1 MPSKLTINFFSI
13 AAVLTLIVPI
23 AYTTVKGVSD
33 DQSPKRFT
41 TVSYSPSDEDFPN
54 PERGAVVLVQPQ
66 GSQDGLPAEDLTLV
80 SPDVRAN
87 IESEVSAKSA
97 RVIRIVYVIGRWRDT
112 SLPPTLL
119 SRIANDFSVVRELG
133 LKVIPY
139 FAYSWPLDEN
149 KGFDASASWIR
160 KHLKQLQPL
169 LMKNEDITAFVYAG
183 FIGPWGEWH
192 SSTSGNLS
200 PPNDDPNNNTISI
213 LNALMAAVP
222 RERMVVLR
230 YLQHKKRLFGASP
243 LTTQEAFSSST
254 KARLGFH
261 DECYMSD
268 YHPDVRRNRLNDQA
282 YLNIEGR
289 YVPQAELM
297 DSGCFNFPQALW
309 RFVPCRNLL
318 EQVSRTHP
326 DVIHLLPPVHVE
338 PECAREISRKVG
350 YRYQLLQ
357 VNVSRSVTADSKL
370 LLNLS
375 IFNSG
380 FGALYNRRPLDV
392 VLRSSRSGELY
403 RFRVSNDVRIL
414 FPSPGQKR
422 KISLTIPLSQRLPP
436 SDYEILLHL
445 PDNALRLANRSNYS
459 IRFANTNIWEPQ
471 SGMNSLGIRVHILS
485 STLSNSGKLAE
496 WLKKYPGVQLFW

>member
-1 MPSKLTINFFSI
+1 MQRKPTIKIFSI
-13 AAVLTLIVPI
+13 VAVLTLTLAITYI
-23 AYTTVKGVSD
+23 TVEGLSGA
-33 DQSPKRFT
+33 QSAEQFT
-41 TVSYSPSDEDFPN
+41 TASYSPSDEDFPN

-66 GSQDGLPAEDLTLV
+66 GSKDGLPKEELPLV
-80 SPDVRAN
+80 SPDVRTYV
-87 IESEVSAKSA
+87 EREVSSKSA
-97 RVIRIVYVIGRWRDT
+97 SVIRIVYVLGRWRDT
-112 SLPPTLL
+112 SLPPKLL

-139 FAYSWPLDEN
+139 FAYSWPLDGN
-149 KGFDASASWIR
+149 KGFDASASRIR
-160 KHLKQLQPL
+160 KHLQQLQPL
-169 LMKNEDITAFVYAG
+169 LMNNEDITAFVYAG
-183 FIGPWGEWH
+183 FIGAWGEWH

-200 PPNDDPNNNTISI
+200 PPNDDPNNRTLAI
-213 LNALMAAVP
+213 LNSLMATVP
-222 RERMVVLR
+222 HDRMIVLR
-230 YLQHKKRLFGASP
+230 YVQHKQQIFGASP
-243 LTTQEAFSSST
+243 LTPQEAFSGSK

-289 YVPQAELM
+289 YVPQAEMM
-297 DSGCFNFPQALW
+297 DSECFKFPQAVW
-309 RFVPCRNLL
+309 RFVPCRDLL

-326 DVIHLLPPVHVE
+326 DVIHLLPPEHVK
-338 PECAREISRKVG
+338 PECAREITRQVG
-350 YRYQLLQ
+350 YRYQLLH

-375 IFNSG
+375 IFNDG

-414 FPSPGQKR
+414 FPGPGER
-422 KISLTIPLSQRLPP
+422 REISLTVPLSLRLTPG
-436 SDYEILLHL
+436 DYEILLHL
-445 PDNALRLANRSNYS
+445 PDNARSLANRPNYS

-471 SGMNSLGIRVHILS
+471 LGMNALGIRVHILS
-485 STLSNSGKLAE
+485 STLSNSGSVSQKARLTIH
-496 WLKKYPGVQLFW
+496 